1 MMAGPIEEAGS
12 TARSLFESMRES
24 PVTLS
29 LVIFN
34 IVFLGIMYF
43 SLSEERDS
51 RNKLIDIMAAT
62 NDKTAMML
70 YNCTASRLPPWS
82 PIEPQPAAPDKDQS
96 RPPAAPAQK
105 K

>member
-51 RNKLIDIMAAT
+51 RNKLIDIMATT
-62 NDKTAMML
+62 NKDTAVML
-70 YNCTASRLPPWS
+70 YNCTASRMPAWAPVEEPGAPLQQPKPPT
-82 PIEPQPAAPDKDQS
+82 P
-96 RPPAAPAQK
+96 PAQK